1 MKYDSESHR
10 FKFNKIL
17 SRVVPCHSSI
27 VVYFVDVKCIK
38 HLFWPVAI
46 EWTSIR
52 YCSIF
57 LMLHISC
64 EKDKHVPS
72 TSHCLGRSSWWFK
85 ILKLQKSARKENMMP
100 IWSSMYTYERSSM
113 WCHSSEAPQE
123 HHWECWGGQI
133 WNLSSMIFTKFGCC
147 KDHSQANAE
156 SRAEK
161 NVLIEMKLLNWFV

>member
-1 MKYDSESHR
+1 MSFLDSCLFCRREMYQT
-10 FKFNKIL
+10 
-17 SRVVPCHSSI
+17 SI
-27 VVYFVDVKCIK
+27 
-38 HLFWPVAI
+38 WPVAI

-72 TSHCLGRSSWWFK
+72 TSHCLGRSSGWFK

-113 WCHSSEAPQE
+113 WCHSSEAP
-123 HHWECWGGQI
+123 H
-133 WNLSSMIFTKFGCC
+133 SFT
-147 KDHSQANAE
+147 NAGI
-156 SRAEK
+156 SLK
-161 NVLIEMKLLNWFV
+161 NDIKKGTDWKLLTELFLETTSIHHFLALQPFDTEANNFF